1 MSKLVMCLDMDGVV
15 HSYTSGW
22 KGIDVIPDPPVPGA
36 LLFIKECIEE
46 GWQVAIHSSRSEKPE
61 GIEAMREWLA
71 AWWGEAGFPAD
82 LLMFI
87 SYPISK
93 PPAFITIDDRALTF
107 TGDWSEFSPRKLKG
121 FRSWTQKKKE
131 G

>member
-1 MSKLVMCLDMDGVV
+1 MSKLILVLDFDGVV

-61 GIEAMREWLA
+61 GIVAMKEWMST
-71 AWWGEAGFPAD
+71 WWGGLPRDILEQ
-82 LLMFI
+82 I
-87 SYPISK
+87 TYPVSK
-93 PPAFITIDDRALTF
+93 PPAFITIDDRAVTF